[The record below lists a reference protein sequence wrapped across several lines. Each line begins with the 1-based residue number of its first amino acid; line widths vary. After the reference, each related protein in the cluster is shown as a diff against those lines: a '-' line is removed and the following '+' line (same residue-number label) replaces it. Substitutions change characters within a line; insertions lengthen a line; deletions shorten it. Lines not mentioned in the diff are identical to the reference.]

1 MRDFE
6 CSKEL
11 ALKLTDMAKRMRLN
25 GLEIAFSTGN
35 KGAHVGGGCSCMEIL
50 AVLYG
55 AVLR

>member
-25 GLEIAFSTGN
+25 GLEMAFSTGN
-35 KGAHVGGGCSCMEIL
+35 KGAHLGLFMKQ
-50 AVLYG
+50 ALY
-55 AVLR
+55 LKKSF